1 MSFASFFAQ
10 NQLKSPSSDQDNYKS
25 SNDDIDIIK
34 QKLAAIDTIDIDD
47 KLNNLKKDIL
57 FEVRLLSK
65 ALNQQELALLDI
77 NNKLKTQH
85 DSNDNNYD
93 IISNIIDLPFIVL
106 SYLWKF
112 IGIIPYLGP
121 LIQLLVIINFLCFL
135 LGLLPSEASSH
146 LLILVKYI
154 IFSII
159 PLLFSPLI
167 NASKA
172 IVYDSGFVELRS
184 FIGYLVANVKEL
196 LLSDMFQGVY
206 NSKLLTSFNMT
217 AASEVLFDGTVT
229 ESYAYLKDSLSKLY
243 K

>member
-10 NQLKSPSSDQDNYKS
+10 NQLKSPSSSDIKR
-25 SNDDIDIIK
+25 NDDNNNNNDNNINNNQIT
-34 QKLAAIDTIDIDD
+34 IDTINLDNKLDI
-47 KLNNLKKDIL
+47 LKKDIL
-57 FEVRLLSK
+57 FELRQSF
-65 ALNQQELALLDI
+65 NQQSSSLLDI
-77 NNKLKTQH
+77 YNKLKSQ
-85 DSNDNNYD
+85 DNDNNYD
-93 IISNIIDLPFIVL
+93 IITNIIDIPFIIL

-121 LIQLLVIINFLCFL
+121 LIQLLIIINILCFL
-135 LGLLPSEASSH
+135 ISLLPHQASSH

-154 IFSII
+154 IFNII

-172 IVYDSGFVELRS
+172 IVYDSGFVELRT
-184 FIGYLVANVKEL
+184 FIGYIIANIKEL

-206 NSKLLTSFNMT
+206 NSKLLSSFNMT

-229 ESYAYLKDSLSKLY
+229 ESYAYFKDSLSKLY